1 MKRLLLLV
9 PTTSYRVGDF
19 LDAAHGL
26 GAEVAVASE
35 LPQVL
40 ESHGS
45 TVSVDFRD
53 LDQGVRQIVAYAG
66 RYPLA
71 AIVATDEETTLLAA
85 LASRELGLAH
95 NTPESVEAAGNKFR
109 FRTVLANSG
118 LKAPGFSLLST
129 ADDPERLADGAV
141 YPGVLKPLAM
151 SASRGVIRVD
161 GRDEF
166 IAAFRRIKEILELD
180 GGRRDSHILA
190 EEYVPGREVALEG
203 LLSGGRLRVLAL
215 FDKPDPLEGPFFE
228 ETIYVTPSRLSQEDQ
243 DAVADTAATAV
254 AALGLTD
261 GPIHGEFRLNDGG
274 VWIIDLAAR
283 SIGGLCA
290 RTLRF
295 GAGIRLE
302 EIILRHAL
310 ALPAM
315 VEDRETDAA
324 GVMMIPIPQA
334 GTLSRS
340 EGLKA
345 ARSVPGV
352 EDVTISIPRGQ
363 IVTPLPE
370 GSRYL
375 GFIFARGNTPGA
387 VEAALREAHGRLR
400 FIID

>member
-26 GAEVAVASE
+26 GAEVAVGSDQ
-35 LPQVL
+35 PQVL
-40 ESHGS
+40 ESHGR
-45 TVSVDFRD
+45 TVCVDFRD
-53 LDQGVRQIVAYAG
+53 LDEGVRQIVAYAG
-66 RYPLA
+66 RYPLLT
-71 AIVATDEETTLLAA
+71 IVATDEETTLLAA

-109 FRTVLANSG
+109 FRTALANSG

-129 ADDPERLADGAV
+129 ADDPQRLADGV
-141 YPGVLKPLAM
+141 VFPGVLKPLAM

-161 GRDEF
+161 GREEF
-166 IAAFRRIKEILELD
+166 IAAFHRIKGILEQD
-180 GGRRDSHILA
+180 GRGGDSHILA

-228 ETIYVTPSRLSQEDQ
+228 ETIYVTPSRLSRREQ

-310 ALPAM
+310 GMEAA
-315 VEDRETDAA
+315 VGDRESDAA
-324 GVMMIPIPQA
+324 GVMMIPIPEA
-334 GTLSRS
+334 GTLSRAD
-340 EGLKA
+340 GLKA

-352 EDVTISIPRGQ
+352 EDVTITIARGQ

-375 GFIFARGNTPGA
+375 GFIFARGDTPSA

>member
-26 GAEVAVASE
+26 GVDVAVGSDQ
-35 LPQVL
+35 PQVL
-40 ESHGS
+40 ESHGR
-45 TVSVDFRD
+45 TVTVDFRD
-53 LDQGVRQIVAYAG
+53 LDLGVQRIVAYAG

-71 AIVATDEETTLLAA
+71 AIVPTDEESTLLAA
-85 LASRELGLAH
+85 LASRELGLDH

-118 LKAPGFSLLST
+118 LKAPRFSLLSA
-129 ADDPERLADGAV
+129 ADDPERLAGEAT
-141 YPGVLKPLAM
+141 YPGVLKPLSM

-161 GRDEF
+161 GPDEF
-166 IAAFRRIKEILELD
+166 IGAFRRIKELLKAD
-180 GGRRDSHILA
+180 GGGGDSHILA
-190 EEYVPGREVALEG
+190 EDYVPGREVALEG
-203 LLSGGRLRVLAL
+203 LLTGGRLRVLAL

-228 ETIYVTPSRLSQEDQ
+228 ETIYVTPSRLSRAEQ

-261 GPIHGEFRLNDGG
+261 GPIHGEFRLNAQG
-274 VWIIDLAAR
+274 VWVIDLAAR

-302 EIILRHAL
+302 EIILGHAL
-310 ALPAM
+310 GMEPTI
-315 VEDRETDAA
+315 EDREADAA
-324 GVMMIPIPQA
+324 GVMMIPIPGA
-334 GTLSRS
+334 GTLRRA
-340 EGLKA
+340 EGLES

-352 EDVTISIPRGQ
+352 EDVTITIARGQ
-363 IVTPLPE
+363 AVVPLPE

-375 GFIFARGNTPGA
+375 GFIFARGETPGA
-387 VEAALREAHGRLR
+387 VVSALREAHGRLR
-400 FIID
+400 FTID

>member
-26 GAEVAVASE
+26 GAEVAVGSDQ
-35 LPQVL
+35 PQVL
-40 ESHGS
+40 ESHGR
-45 TVSVDFRD
+45 TVNVDFRN
-53 LDQGVRQIVAYAG
+53 LDEGVQQIVAYAG
-66 RYPLA
+66 TYPLL

-85 LASRELGLAH
+85 LASRQLGLAH

-109 FRTVLANSG
+109 FRTALANSG
-118 LKAPGFSLLST
+118 LKAPRFSLLSI
-129 ADDPERLADGAV
+129 ADDPERLADGVV

-166 IAAFRRIKEILELD
+166 IDAFRRIKGILEQD
-180 GGRRDSHILA
+180 GGRGDKHILA

-228 ETIYVTPSRLSQEDQ
+228 ETIYVTPSRLSRRDQ

-254 AALGLTD
+254 TALGLTD

-310 ALPAM
+310 GMEAAF
-315 VEDRETDAA
+315 EERESEAA
-324 GVMMIPIPQA
+324 GVMMIPIPEA
-334 GTLSRS
+334 GTLRRAD
-340 EGLKA
+340 GLKA

-352 EDVTISIPRGQ
+352 EDVTIAIARGQ

-375 GFIFARGNTPGA
+375 GFIFARGTAPSA
-387 VEAALREAHGRLR
+387 VEAALREAHCRLR
-400 FIID
+400 FTID

>member
-19 LDAAHGL
+19 LDAAQRL
-26 GAEVAVASE
+26 GAEVAVGSDQSQ
-35 LPQVL
+35 LL
-40 ESHGS
+40 ESHGR

-53 LDQGVRQIVAYAG
+53 LDEGVRQIVAYAG
-66 RYPLA
+66 RYPLV
-71 AIVATDEETTLLAA
+71 AIVPTDEETTLLAA
-85 LASRELGLAH
+85 LASRALGLPH
-95 NTPESVEAAGNKFR
+95 NTPGAVEAAGNKFR

-118 LKAPGFSLLST
+118 LKAPRFSLFST
-129 ADDPERLADGAV
+129 ADDPERLADEAA
-141 YPGVLKPLAM
+141 YPGVLKPLTM

-166 IAAFRRIKEILELD
+166 ISAFRRIKGILE
-180 GGRRDSHILA
+180 GRDEEKHILA

-203 LLSGGRLRVLAL
+203 LLAGGRLRVLAL

-228 ETIYVTPSRLSQEDQ
+228 ETIYVTPSRLPLAEQ

-261 GPIHGEFRLNDGG
+261 GPIHGEFRLNGGG
-274 VWIIDLAAR
+274 VWVIDLAAR

-310 ALPAM
+310 AMPETIA
-315 VEDRETDAA
+315 ERETDAA
-324 GVMMIPIPQA
+324 GVMMIPIPEE
-334 GTLSRS
+334 GTLRRAD
-340 EGLKA
+340 GLKA
-345 ARSVPGV
+345 ARSVSGV
-352 EDVTISIPRGQ
+352 EDVTITIPRGQ
-363 IVTPLPE
+363 AVVPLPE

-375 GFIFARGNTPGA
+375 GFIFARGDTPVA

-400 FIID
+400 FTID

>member
-19 LDAAHGL
+19 LAAAQRL
-26 GAEVAVASE
+26 GVDVAVGSDQ
-35 LPQVL
+35 PQVL
-40 ESHGS
+40 ESHGR
-45 TVSVDFRD
+45 TVTVDFLD
-53 LDQGVRQIVAYAG
+53 LEKGVRQIVAYAG
-66 RYPLA
+66 RYPLL
-71 AIVATDEETTLLAA
+71 AIVPTDEETTLLAA

-118 LKAPGFSLLST
+118 LTVPRFSLYST
-129 ADDPERLADGAV
+129 GDDPERLADEAG

-161 GRDEF
+161 DRGEF
-166 IAAFRRIKEILELD
+166 IGAFRRIKGILERH

-190 EEYVPGREVALEG
+190 EDYVPGREVALEG
-203 LLSGGRLRVLAL
+203 LLTGGRLHVLAL

-228 ETIYVTPSRLSQEDQ
+228 ETIYVTPSRLSQSEQ

-254 AALGLTD
+254 AALGLTS
-261 GPIHGEFRLNDGG
+261 GPIHGEFRLNGRG
-274 VWIIDLAAR
+274 VWVIDLAAR

-290 RTLRF
+290 RALRF
-295 GAGIRLE
+295 GAGMRLE

-310 ALPAM
+310 GMPGTIK
-315 VEDRETDAA
+315 EREAEAA
-324 GVMMIPIPQA
+324 GVMMIPIPGA
-334 GTLSRS
+334 GTLRRAD
-340 EGLKA
+340 GLIS
-345 ARSVPGV
+345 ARSVTGV
-352 EDVTISIPRGQ
+352 EDVSITIPRGQ
-363 IVTPLPE
+363 AVVPLPE

-375 GFIFARGNTPGA
+375 GFIFARGDTPGA

-400 FIID
+400 FTID